1 MIKRIIF
8 DIDNTLIQWDDKY
21 YDTIDEIFK
30 NLNIPFNQEI
40 KINIIRA
47 INDYENIYN
56 IYHEK
61 LMLDL
66 FNKYTGLVLP
76 NNFMEVWLKELES
89 CIPDDNTEI
98 KDILE
103 YLSDKYE
110 IVALTNW
117 FTVEQQN
124 RLKNLNLDIYFKEI
138 IGTDLVLNKPNIEAF
153 KKAIGKHKNNECV
166 MIGDNLEKDI
176 IGAENAGLN
185 TILFDYKNRYGDY
198 PYQKVISLMELKKY
212 L

>member
-8 DIDNTLIQWDDKY
+8 DIDNTLIPWEDKY
-21 YDTIDEIFK
+21 YDTLNETFK
-30 NLNIPFNQEI
+30 KLSVPFSGEI
-40 KINIIRA
+40 KNNIIKA
-47 INDYENIYN
+47 VDDYENIYN

-76 NNFMEVWLKELES
+76 NNFMEIWLKELES

-103 YLSDKYE
+103 YLNKKYE

-117 FTVEQQN
+117 FTGEQQN

-138 IGTDLVLNKPNIEAF
+138 IGTDQILNKPNIEAF
-153 KKAIGKHKNNECV
+153 KKAVGNHKLNECV

-198 PYQKVISLMELKKY
+198 PYQKVTSLMELKKY